1 GLGGEIERALALD
14 GEGRGGPTA
23 QRDGERAGLARQ
35 RLGGGEPRGDVALGE
50 TMAGIV
56 ARGGNTPHPTL
67 PRKGGGDSWKAMVF
81 PPFPR
86 RGRVGV
92 GVFGRTGTRGR
103 RRRSSTAH
111 FLAFLRRLVRRT
123 RGGNLGP
130 RRDLRHG
137 DVPPG

>member
-81 PPFPR
+81 PLPLDGGGSGWGCLGAPEREGGDDDHQPLTFWR
-86 RGRVGV
+86 FFAASYAARAAATSGRAEIS
-92 GVFGRTGTRGR
+92 GTAT
-103 RRRSSTAH
+103 SH
-111 FLAFLRRLVRRT
+111 Q
-123 RGGNLGP
+123 
-130 RRDLRHG
+130 
-137 DVPPG
+137 